1 MCRRNQLLGW
11 ILLAFGLGLLIG
23 LCLEA
28 RFFFALIGIG
38 LTIAGFRQL
47 CRH

>member
-23 LCLEA
+23 KCLESGVTSSFVGVIIVFSG
-28 RFFFALIGIG
+28 FFVL
-38 LTIAGFRQL
+38 RQK
-47 CRH
+47 